1 MKDLWA
7 HHQDKPIPVI
17 DLFAGPGGLG
27 EGFSKAGKSKLFKTA
42 LSIEM
47 DRHAHST
54 LTLRAFQRALPKNAR
69 LPGKLI
75 EQLKAGVSG
84 QTLLKELFEKYP
96 DQGRAAVEEA
106 LCLEL
111 CPETRDEV
119 SGTIKE
125 RLGRQG
131 SPGRWVLIGGPP
143 CQAYSLAGRARR
155 SRALAEGTYRKE
167 DDHRHF
173 LYEEYLRIIAEFS
186 PAVFV
191 MENVKG
197 LLSAEVDGILMF
209 DKILEDLRRP
219 WFAVKS
225 GDKLDYCIHALVQS
239 DVPVSNSKN
248 NSVTGAE
255 SYLVR
260 SEQFGI
266 PQARHRLILVGV
278 REDLKWRPELLN
290 LKPSAPPTCRQVLDD
305 LPAIRS
311 RLSGRPDSHAGWL
324 AGLRDVDW
332 NRVVDGSWYVGGMHD
347 EVALRRRMKE
357 ASGKLL
363 GRGAGP
369 GGAGAP
375 VLELARK
382 RDPDRLAEWFRSSR
396 SELVLNHESRSHMVS
411 DLHRYLFASVFA
423 NCSGFS
429 PRLTNF
435 PSGLLPDHKNA
446 LQAAMT
452 NKLFVDRF
460 RVQMADSPGTT
471 VTSHISKDGHGF
483 IHYDPLQCR
492 SLTVREAAR
501 LQTFP
506 DDYCFLGP
514 RTAQYHQV
522 GNAVPPYLAFQIA
535 EAIARATGRLK

>member
-1 MKDLWA
+1 MKHLWA
-7 HHQDKPIPVI
+7 HHKDKPIPVI

-27 EGFSKAGKSKLFKTA
+27 EGFSRAGNSKLFKTA

-47 DRHAHST
+47 DRHAHSS
-54 LTLRAFQRALPKNAR
+54 LTLRAFQRVFPRNAR

-75 EQLKAGVSG
+75 DLLKAGLTGEV
-84 QTLLKELFEKYP
+84 LLDELFRHFP
-96 DQGRAAVEEA
+96 TQGEAARREA

-111 CPETRDEV
+111 CPESRAGV
-119 SGTIKE
+119 SQMIEG
-125 RLGRQG
+125 RLNRLG

-155 SRALAEGTYRKE
+155 SRALANGTYKKV

-186 PAVFV
+186 PAVYV

-197 LLSAEVDGILMF
+197 LLSAEVDGTLMF

-219 WFAVKS
+219 ARAVRS
-225 GDKLDYCIHALVQS
+225 GENFDYRIHALVQTDFRS
-239 DVPVSNSKN
+239 AASAPDEAA
-248 NSVTGAE
+248 GAE

-260 SEQFGI
+260 AERHGV
-266 PQARHRLILVGV
+266 PQARHRIFLVGI
-278 REDLKWRPELLN
+278 REDLDWRPELLK
-290 LKPSAPPTCRQVLDD
+290 LEPSDPVTCRQVLDD

-311 RLSGRPDSHAGWL
+311 RLSGAMDSHATWL
-324 AGLRDVDW
+324 ATLRSANW
-332 NRVVDGSWYVGGMHD
+332 SRVIDGSWYVGGVH
-347 EVALRRRMKE
+347 EETALRRFMKE
-357 ASGKLL
+357 ACSNLL

-375 VLELARK
+375 VLDLARK
-382 RDPDRLAEWFRSSR
+382 RDPERLAEWYESAR
-396 SELVLNHESRSHMVS
+396 SEIVVNHESRSHMAG

-423 NCSGFS
+423 AQSGYS

-435 PSGLLPDHKNA
+435 PSVLLPDHKNA
-446 LQAAMT
+446 KIAVMT
-452 NKLFVDRF
+452 NRLFVDRF
-460 RVQMADSPGTT
+460 RVQMAGTPCT
-471 VTSHISKDGHGF
+471 TITSHISKDGHGF

-501 LQTFP
+501 IQTFP

-522 GNAVPPYLAFQIA
+522 GNAVPPYLACQIA
-535 EAIARATGRLK
+535 EAIARATGRLE